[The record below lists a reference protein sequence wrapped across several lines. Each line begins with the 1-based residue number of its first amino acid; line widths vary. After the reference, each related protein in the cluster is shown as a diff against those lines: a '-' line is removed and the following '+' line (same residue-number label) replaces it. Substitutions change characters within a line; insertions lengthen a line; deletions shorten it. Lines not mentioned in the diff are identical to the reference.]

1 MIIDCPSCSRKL
13 RVPDSLLGKQV
24 RCPTCGHQ
32 FEAAA
37 AAGASAPEAE
47 ARPTPP
53 PLDVPLN
60 LELEAPSPATE
71 PTREAP
77 APPATPR
84 PAKLS
89 DDEAMTPC
97 PYCGKPVPDAALSC
111 PHCGESL
118 DETDD
123 EFERAPGYGPPVRR
137 DAEPH
142 RGGLILTLGII
153 SIVLSAVGCGP
164 LGLPMGIIAWVLGQR
179 DLRKIRENMMDP
191 EGLGQTQAGW
201 ICGII
206 GTILDS
212 LCVAGWLVYMAFIF
226 TMVRTMQNMPPPTM
240 PTRPAT
246 PTRKTGPVRK
256 AELDHLP
263 QRLAD
268 YLPRTYA

>member
-1 MIIDCPSCSRKL
+1 MMIIDCPSCSRKL

-37 AAGASAPEAE
+37 AAAAPAPGAE
-47 ARPTPP
+47 AQPTPP

-60 LELEAPSPATE
+60 LELEAPGPATE

-77 APPATPR
+77 APPITPG
-84 PAKLS
+84 PARLS

-97 PYCGKPVPDAALSC
+97 PSCGKPVPDAALSC
-111 PHCGESL
+111 PHCGENLDDL
-118 DETDD
+118 DE
-123 EFERAPGYGPPVRR
+123 EFERPRPPVRR

-153 SIVLSAVGCGP
+153 SIVTSALGCTGP
-164 LGLPMGIIAWVLGQR
+164 IGLPLGIIAWVLGQR
-179 DLRKIRENMMDP
+179 DLRKIREGMMDP

-212 LCVAGWLVYMAFIF
+212 LCIAGWLVYIAFIF
-226 TMVRTMQNMPPPTM
+226 TMFRTMQTMPPPNVT
-240 PTRPAT
+240 TRPVT
-246 PTRKTGPVRK
+246 PTRKTGPVKK
-256 AELDHLP
+256 AELEHLP

-268 YLPRTYA
+268 YLPRAYA